1 MNHRYGRLLA
11 SVLALS
17 VSLVLLLHDPAS
29 AETYQW
35 TDKDGNVG
43 FADSLQK
50 VPPEYRNSAKRVEET
65 KGSTKTFQRVPTPP
79 GRTNTMPNDLGPS
92 DSYDS
97 WRARLEAARADL
109 EELRA
114 KRQKAQE
121 EKDNL
126 LFRRNQ
132 QSRPLD
138 SDIEAKATSKINEL
152 DQRIRDKEY
161 EITTTI
167 PDEARRAGVPAGVLS
182 Q

>member
-17 VSLVLLLHDPAS
+17 VSLVLLLHDPTS

-97 WRARLEAARADL
+97 WRARLY
-109 EELRA
+109 
-114 KRQKAQE
+114 
-121 EKDNL
+121 
-126 LFRRNQ
+126 RR
-132 QSRPLD
+132 
-138 SDIEAKATSKINEL
+138 I
-152 DQRIRDKEY
+152 Y
-161 EITTTI
+161 
-167 PDEARRAGVPAGVLS
+167 RR
-182 Q
+182 